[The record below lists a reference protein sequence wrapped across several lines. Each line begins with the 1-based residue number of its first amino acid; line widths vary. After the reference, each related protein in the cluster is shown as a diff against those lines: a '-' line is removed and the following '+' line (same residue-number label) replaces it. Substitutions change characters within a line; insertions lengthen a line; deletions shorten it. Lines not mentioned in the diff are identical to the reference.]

1 LYIKSYKKKEII
13 ELMKKRIFFKE
24 YMRLEKRDSSRNS
37 MRNNTNNLKR
47 KVEKEVFIS
56 II

>member
-1 LYIKSYKKKEII
+1 
-13 ELMKKRIFFKE
+13 MKKRIFFKE